1 MKKKFLAWLLCTAM
15 AAVMLPVTAWADSAD
30 PVMTL
35 TTSRAIGSNIML
47 SLQAANAEDLAGV
60 WVDLNGNAVKDTGE
74 DNVGLYKSYTIS
86 SQTITIYGKVTLLD
100 CVLADTTTALD
111 VSENP
116 YLESLTCRS
125 GSLTALD
132 VTQNTALTKLDVYHN
147 SLTTLDVSQNTALT
161 ELNVSDNQITA
172 LDVSGN
178 TALQTLNCSNN
189 AVAAL
194 DLSANTLLASL
205 LCANCGL
212 TGLNVSA
219 QTALV
224 GLNCRNNAIS
234 SLDLSANTALS
245 NLECTNNALTSL
257 TLPQS
262 TALKRVQCE
271 KNQLTSLDVTHNT
284 AMTVLNCAINKLT
297 ALDISQNTA
306 LMQVKLYCNRIKGA
320 AMTNIVSALAAT
332 TENYKLYVIDTAAS
346 PADGNVAPESDV
358 AVATGRGWKVMDW
371 NDGYEQAYAG
381 GTDPAA
387 TTFVLSNE
395 EGGLIDRLIAGGY
408 GDGSLYDALV
418 ALEPA
423 SGGIISQ
430 IFLDTLSNCPAG
442 SEIFTAKLSDFTG
455 INNPVGINTDGTL
468 IIVPIFGRDYYGQTG
483 YSNYP
488 TTLVPG
494 DTNFVE
500 AGSPGYYI
508 DAGSS
513 GSINYHAFAIAWMPS
528 DTLTVAG
535 TATDDTAILQI
546 DNKTPSARDK
556 AWEINVTSGTVATGV
571 SASDVTLTGLPA
583 GLSYTAAKGTGNTI
597 VITLTGAATTA
608 RTADATLTA
617 TIKGSAVT
625 EEGAQDSAGI
635 SLKLWYIG
643 AGTTLVISNE
653 LGTEDEGGLIDAL
666 IAASY
671 GDDTMYEVLELS
683 QPDFSSVIT
692 ERFVKTLDSTP
703 AGSEVFTVALS
714 NFAGVNGPVG
724 INADGTLTITA
735 IYGRDY
741 DGDTGYTTASSTYTG
756 VGVVRLTTADSED
769 DYIPAGSSS
778 VGGVTTNYYALAIAW
793 MSTGGG
799 GDDDPVAPTVV
810 TNDPSGIT
818 ASGATLNG
826 NVTASGSASVTER
839 GFVYG
844 SSANPAVGGTGVTK
858 VTVGSGTGIF
868 NTAISGLAASTPY
881 HVRAYATSSAGT
893 AYGEDRAFTTKTG
906 GGGDSTTQTYNA
918 DVKQSGVTTDTLP
931 VMVSDSIG
939 TASLNGAK
947 AENLLRAGNA
957 SVSMPNISGVSAY
970 RLEFPASALSVD
982 QRGGALTLT
991 TGFGSVT
998 FSDNMLSSLTGTEE
1012 KTAGIT
1018 VARGDAFGLSE
1029 AEKAAVGNRPIVQL
1043 TLTLDGTQTAW
1054 NNHAAPIAVTIPYT
1068 PTAEE
1073 LKTPESL
1080 IIWYLDGSGKLVC
1093 LPNGHFD
1100 AATGTVTFTTTH
1112 FSKYAVGYNPVSFKD
1127 VADAAWYK
1135 KAVAFIGARGITAG
1149 TGNGNYGPDA
1159 KLTRGEFIVL
1169 LMRAYSIAPDTT
1181 PTDNFADAGNTYY
1194 TNYLAATKRLGI
1206 SAGVGNDMFAPG
1218 REITRQEVFTLLYNA
1233 LNVIGQLPQGN
1244 SGKTLA
1250 DFSDTGNIA
1259 SWAKEALTLLV
1270 KTGTV
1275 SGSDGKL
1282 SPTDTTTRAEMA
1294 QMLYNLL
1301 MK

>member
-1 MKKKFLAWLLCTAM
+1 LRKKVLFMKKKFLAWLLCVAM
-15 AAVMLPVTAWADSAD
+15 AAVMLPATAWADSAD

-35 TTSRAIGSNIML
+35 TTSQAIGSNIML

-60 WVDLNGNAVKDTGE
+60 WIDLNANDVKDAGE
-74 DNVGLYKSYTIS
+74 DNVGLYKSYTIG
-86 SQTITIYGKVTLLD
+86 SQTITIYGKVT
-100 CVLADTTTALD
+100 V
-111 VSENP
+111 
-116 YLESLTCRS
+116 LESRS

-161 ELNVSDNQITA
+161 ILNVSDNQITA

-178 TALQTLNCSNN
+178 IALQTLNCSNN

-194 DLSANTLLASL
+194 DLSANTQITNLQ
-205 LCANCGL
+205 CANCGL
-212 TGLNVSA
+212 TGLNVSV
-219 QTALV
+219 QTSLTE
-224 GLNCRNNAIS
+224 LNCRNNAIT
-234 SLDLSANTALS
+234 LLNLSANTALI
-245 NLECTNNALTSL
+245 NLYCTNNALTSL

-262 TALKRVQCE
+262 TAVKRVECE
-271 KNQLTSLDVTHNT
+271 KNQLTALDVTHNT
-284 AMTVLNCAINKLT
+284 AMTVLNCAINELT

-306 LMQVKLYCNRIKGA
+306 LMQVKLYCNKIKGT
-320 AMTNIVSALAAT
+320 AMTNIVSVLPAT
-332 TENYKLYVIDTAAS
+332 TKNYKLYVIDTVAS
-346 PADGNVAPESDV
+346 PADGNVALESDV

-371 NDGYEQAYAG
+371 NNGYEQAYAG

-418 ALEPA
+418 ALEPD

-430 IFLDTLSNCPAG
+430 SFLDTLSSCPAG
-442 SEIFTAKLSDFTG
+442 SEIFTAPLSNYTG

-513 GSINYHAFAIAWMPS
+513 GSMNYHAFAIAWMPS

-583 GLSYTAAKGTGNTI
+583 GLTYTAAKGTGNTI

-608 RTADATLTA
+608 LTADATVTA
-617 TIKGSAVT
+617 TIKGSAVA

-666 IAASY
+666 IAAGY

-741 DGDTGYTTASSTYTG
+741 DGDTGYTTTSSTYTG
-756 VGVVRLTTADSED
+756 VGVVRLRTADSED

-844 SSANPAVGGTGVTK
+844 SSANPTVGGTGVTK

-893 AYGEDRAFTTKTG
+893 AYGEDRAFTTKTGGGG

-970 RLEFPASALSVD
+970 RLELPASALSVD

-998 FSDNMLSSLTGTEE
+998 FSDNMLSSLTGAEE
-1012 KTAGIT
+1012 NTAGIT
-1018 VARGDAFGLSE
+1018 VARGDALGLSE
-1029 AEKAAVGNRPIVQL
+1029 EEKAAVGNRPIVQL

-1054 NNHAAPIAVTIPYT
+1054 NNHAAPVAVTIPYT

-1073 LKTPESL
+1073 LKNPESL

-1093 LPNGHFD
+1093 IPNGHFD
-1100 AATGTVTFTTTH
+1100 GATGTVTFTTTH

-1127 VADAAWYK
+1127 MADAAWYK

-1149 TGNGNYGPDA
+1149 TGNGNYSPDA

-1169 LMRAYSIAPDTT
+1169 LMRAYSIAPDAT

-1194 TNYLAATKRLGI
+1194 TNYLAAAKRLGI

-1259 SWAKEALTLLV
+1259 SWAKDALTLLV